1 MHEDSSASWGEPL
14 GLALEPGTQV
24 AGYTLEAIL
33 ATGGSGTVY
42 LARRGHQRVALK
54 LVPRDAWGEREVDAL
69 RRVRHPQVVSLL
81 GYGLWPEQR
90 PHFLVLTLEL
100 VEGLALDVWAHE
112 HNPSARQ
119 LVRQV
124 LLPLT
129 RALAQVH
136 AVGVVHRDIKESNVV
151 MRAADGLP
159 VLVDFGSARC
169 EGAPRLT
176 ERMPPGTREYRSPE
190 MLRFSREW
198 DGGHYP
204 ATPSDDLWALGVTL
218 YWLLTRE
225 LPFGDRG
232 GPLAQRILEQAPR
245 PVHDV
250 NPRVP
255 RALGDVCLR
264 MLEKEPSARY
274 PTPEA
279 LAEALVEALARAD
292 DTWDVPLQPAPPQPL
307 APSPRPPEPPTPV
320 TSVRAPPEREAV
332 ARRGQPGAWL
342 VVLLGVLGVL
352 FWSRN
357 SPPTPRVESLAPL
370 PPSQG
375 TQRQELALA
384 TPTGEVGH
392 SAGPSKSSTPALVAQ
407 ATLREDPPMLKSPK
421 SRAPLAAMA
430 GLAACVGLGC
440 ASAPRPVVD
449 PPPPPIP
456 CPAGAAQTYKAYRTR
471 RSTDVLFEV
480 AADRTVIMHNN
491 APLRV
496 QLIEKWGDIPE
507 DTPLLGRTWFGKDRV
522 YGRFTEAIL
531 PSGERLPICL
541 DLDFNGPGVPM
552 RPGSTRTVARLNT
565 ISAGADVAPESM
577 DNQ

>member
-1 MHEDSSASWGEPL
+1 MYEDSSASWGEPL

-42 LARRGHQRVALK
+42 LAHRGHQRVALK

-232 GPLAQRILEQAPR
+232 GPLAQRILEQAPGRCMTSIPGYPGRWATCVCACWRRSPRRATPPPRRSRRRSWRRWPGPMTPGTCPCSPSR
-245 PVHDV
+245 PSRSRRAPALQSRPLRS
-250 NPRVP
+250 PRSGCP
-255 RALGDVCLR
+255 RNGKQWPA
-264 MLEKEPSARY
+264 
-274 PTPEA
+274 
-279 LAEALVEALARAD
+279 AD
-292 DTWDVPLQPAPPQPL
+292 SPAP
-307 APSPRPPEPPTPV
+307 
-320 TSVRAPPEREAV
+320 
-332 ARRGQPGAWL
+332 G
-342 VVLLGVLGVL
+342 
-352 FWSRN
+352 
-357 SPPTPRVESLAPL
+357 
-370 PPSQG
+370 
-375 TQRQELALA
+375 
-384 TPTGEVGH
+384 
-392 SAGPSKSSTPALVAQ
+392 SS
-407 ATLREDPPMLKSPK
+407 
-421 SRAPLAAMA
+421 
-430 GLAACVGLGC
+430 C
-440 ASAPRPVVD
+440 
-449 PPPPPIP
+449 
-456 CPAGAAQTYKAYRTR
+456 
-471 RSTDVLFEV
+471 
-480 AADRTVIMHNN
+480 
-491 APLRV
+491 
-496 QLIEKWGDIPE
+496 
-507 DTPLLGRTWFGKDRV
+507 
-522 YGRFTEAIL
+522 
-531 PSGERLPICL
+531 
-541 DLDFNGPGVPM
+541 
-552 RPGSTRTVARLNT
+552 
-565 ISAGADVAPESM
+565 
-577 DNQ
+577 